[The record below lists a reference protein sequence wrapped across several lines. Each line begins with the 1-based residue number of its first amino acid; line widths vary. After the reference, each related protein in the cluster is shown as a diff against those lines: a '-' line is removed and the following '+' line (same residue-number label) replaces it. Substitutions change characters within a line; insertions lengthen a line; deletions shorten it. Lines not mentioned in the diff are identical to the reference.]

1 MNFLYSI
8 QTAFDNLRA
17 NKLRSLLTMLGVII
31 GVGAV
36 IVMVA
41 IVQGASARVTG
52 EFKRLGSS
60 LIIIYYEPDSKDRK
74 NSTRRLDGM
83 TMDDVQAIE
92 QQCDMIKGIS
102 AELPIPGNGDN
113 VKRGDK
119 TIAGTING
127 VLPAYEQLRNAQ
139 VAQGRFVSQADVE
152 TWAKVCII
160 GDKVREELF
169 GAASPLGQNI
179 EVSGQNL
186 TVVGVLAKKGRSLEG
201 DADKSIYVPLTTVQ
215 KRYLG
220 RELVGV
226 MWAEP
231 KDPTKINLAMDQ
243 VWQNLM
249 RRHNDTPGFHVDSQ
263 ENILNSIN
271 KILAV
276 FGIVLGSIAGLAL
289 LVGGIGIMN
298 IMLVS
303 VTERTREIG
312 IRKAIG
318 AKRRDIV
325 LQFLIESATV
335 SGLGGLI
342 GIASGAA
349 FAYSIGYVTSLIPFH
364 DRPANRR
371 KGTGNLPRAKR
382 LVWARSPSARSSAC
396 SSACT
401 PPSAPPASTPSP
413 PCAMSSPIAVARFGR
428 ELCLMPL

>member
-8 QTAFDNLRA
+8 QTAFDNLLA
-17 NKLRSLLTMLGVII
+17 NKMRSLLTMLGVII

-52 EFKRLGSS
+52 EFQRLGSS

-74 NSTRRLDGM
+74 TSTRRLDGM
-83 TMDDVQAIE
+83 TMDDVRAIE
-92 QQCDMIKGIS
+92 QQCDLIKGIS
-102 AELPIPGNGDN
+102 AELPIPGGTEN

-119 TIAGTING
+119 TMAGTING

-139 VAQGRFVSQADVE
+139 VSQGRFVNQSDVE

-160 GDKVREELF
+160 GDKIREEMF
-169 GAASPLGQNI
+169 GKADPIGQNI

-231 KDPTKINLAMDQ
+231 KDPTKINLAMEQ

-249 RRHNDTPGFHVDSQ
+249 RRHDNIPGFHIDSQ

-318 AKRRDIV
+318 AKRRDIL

-342 GIASGAA
+342 GIASGAGFAYTVGYLTQFIPSMTDPQTGAKGLSIYLAPSVSLGA
-349 FAYSIGYVTSLIPFH
+349 FAFSAFVGVFFGIY
-364 DRPANRR
+364 PAI
-371 KGTGNLPRAKR
+371 RASR
-382 LVWARSPSARSSAC
+382 LD
-396 SSACT
+396 
-401 PPSAPPASTPSP
+401 
-413 PCAMSSPIAVARFGR
+413 PIEALRH
-428 ELCLMPL
+428 E